1 MDNQFLRTQMLLGG
15 DAMNQLHRSHV
26 AVFGLGGVGSYAVEA
41 LVRSGVGELTL
52 IDDDTVSP
60 TNLNRQLEAL
70 HSTVGQNK
78 TDALAARCRDGGTRR
93 LLQIAR
99 TLLED
104 ETRFFADMEVLFAL
118 LGEDGAYLHACVQ
131 RCPVQQ
137 APYTALAA
145 LILFALLGPEELRR
159 LVDSPREA
167 ARYFYII

>member
-70 HSTVGQNK
+70 HSTVGQIRP
-78 TDALAARCRDGGTRR
+78 TRSPRVAAISTPMSDCTSSVRATTPRTARTSSPRAMTTSSTRSTRCRASSTSSRRRR
-93 LLQIAR
+93 LEAFPSSPPWAR
-99 TLLED
+99 GTSS
-104 ETRFFADMEVLFAL
+104 TPRS
-118 LGEDGAYLHACVQ
+118 CVS
-131 RCPVQQ
+131 RTSPKR
-137 APYTALAA
+137 ATAR
-145 LILFALLGPEELRR
+145 LR
-159 LVDSPREA
+159 A
-167 ARYFYII
+167 